1 MDESRQ
7 KKKEEKRMAGGVRWS
22 NEQSPKCFTEERKEM
37 GKEGG
42 VYLALV
48 PGSVEEECRRE

>member
-22 NEQSPKCFTEERKEM
+22 NEQSPKCFIEERKE
-37 GKEGG
+37 GFTLLWFLVLWRRSAEG
-42 VYLALV
+42 
-48 PGSVEEECRRE
+48 SR